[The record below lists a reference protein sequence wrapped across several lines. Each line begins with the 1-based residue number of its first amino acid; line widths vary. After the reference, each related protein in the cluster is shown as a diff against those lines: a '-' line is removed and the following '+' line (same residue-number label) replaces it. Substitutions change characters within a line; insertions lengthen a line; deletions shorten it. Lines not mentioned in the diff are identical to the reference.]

1 MRGDKNLWVLVLI
14 CVINSLGFGLIFPL
28 LYQYGKEFGLT
39 KQTLGLLM
47 ASFSIAQFFAT
58 PMLGALSDKFGRKP
72 ILVISLAGTFIS
84 FILFAE
90 ARCLLMLF
98 ASRILDGLT
107 GGNISVAQAMVSDS
121 STSENRA
128 KNFGIL
134 GSAFAFGVVIGPA
147 IGGLL
152 SKFGLQVP
160 FFFAAGVSL
169 AGVLCSIAF
178 LNETNNVEKKN
189 IATPN
194 YLRIFT
200 SLVTI
205 HQRPVLGTAIVT
217 GFLLTMA
224 QLCMS
229 IGFQV
234 FSIDVLKVNTVTLGW
249 FFAAFGIVGICAQ
262 LGVPFVTRVFK
273 SKSRILLISTL
284 FCLVAMFLTGFANG
298 FLIFAMCLTVYGLFN
313 GLRNPM
319 LNAIIAENNSKSEQ
333 GKVMGI
339 NQSYASLGQILG
351 PISAGLIGGWSVH
364 AIFFLSAGYILIA
377 LLFSI
382 RLRQKQQS

>member
-1 MRGDKNLWVLVLI
+1 MRENKNLWVLVLI

-121 STSENRA
+121 STAENRA

-160 FFFAAGVSL
+160 FFFAAAVSL

-178 LNETNNVEKKN
+178 LKETNNVERKN
-189 IATPN
+189 IETPN
-194 YLRIFT
+194 YLHIFA

-205 HQRPVLGTAIVT
+205 HKRSIVGTTILT

-234 FSIDVLKVNTVTLGW
+234 FSIDVLKTSTTTLGW

-262 LGVPFVTRVFK
+262 LGVPFVTRAFK
-273 SKSRILLISTL
+273 SKSRILLMSTV
-284 FCLVAMFLTGFANG
+284 FCFFAMVMTGFANG
-298 FLIFAMCLTVYGLFN
+298 FLIFAICLTVYGLFN

-339 NQSYASLGQILG
+339 NQSYVSLGQILG